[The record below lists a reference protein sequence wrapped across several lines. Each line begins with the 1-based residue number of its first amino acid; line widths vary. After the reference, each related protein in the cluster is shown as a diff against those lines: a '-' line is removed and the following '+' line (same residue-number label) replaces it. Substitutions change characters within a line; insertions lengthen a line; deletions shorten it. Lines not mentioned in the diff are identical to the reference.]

1 MTVEESKNLWKI
13 ERANMQRFETNLSP
27 SIKKLYKL
35 VGDKIESGELLYSTF
50 SSDTLDLLT
59 KAVAETEEGA
69 DRSIVVDRLTDLL
82 IKKYESGNFEPLN
95 EEENDSNSTESVR

>member
-27 SIKKLYKL
+27 NIKKLYKL

-59 KAVAETEEGA
+59 KAVAETEEGEGR
-69 DRSIVVDRLTDLL
+69 DKVVDKLTDLL
-82 IKKYESGNFEPLN
+82 IAKYEAGNFEPLN
-95 EEENDSNSTESVR
+95 EDNDDSDSTESVR